1 MTTSDGAS
9 TVDAATRDSFV
20 RLERELGLLLR
31 RARALSAKNAA
42 QLHPDLDPAALG
54 LLALLQDAGPLRA
67 SDLVAL
73 LGLDK
78 STVSRQVTGL
88 VDLGLVDR
96 TPDPEDGRAQV
107 LRPSAEGAS
116 RLQRIR
122 AARRARLEED
132 LASWPA
138 EDIARLGDLL
148 ERLNETMLVLFTDAR
163 RPPAN

>member
-1 MTTSDGAS
+1 MTAPSTGA
-9 TVDAATRDSFV
+9 DTRESFV

-67 SDLVAL
+67 SDLVAR

-78 STVSRQVTGL
+78 STVSRQITGL

-96 TPDPEDGRAQV
+96 TPDPADGRAQV
-107 LRPSAEGAS
+107 LRPSAEGAT
-116 RLQRIR
+116 RLERIR

-132 LASWPA
+132 FASWPA
-138 EDIARLGDLL
+138 EDVAKLGELL
-148 ERLNETMLVLFTDAR
+148 GRLNETMLRLSDDVR
-163 RPPAN
+163 RPATD

>member
-1 MTTSDGAS
+1 MTAPS
-9 TVDAATRDSFV
+9 TGTGTRESFV

-31 RARALSAKNAA
+31 RARAVSAKNAA

-67 SDLVAL
+67 SDLVAR

-78 STVSRQVTGL
+78 STVSRQLTGL

-96 TPDPEDGRAQV
+96 TPDPADGRAQV

-116 RLQRIR
+116 RLERIR

-138 EDIARLGDLL
+138 EDVARLGELL
-148 ERLNETMLVLFTDAR
+148 GRLNETMLVLSADVR
-163 RPPAN
+163 RPAAG

>member
-1 MTTSDGAS
+1 MTAPS
-9 TVDAATRDSFV
+9 TGTGTRESFV

-31 RARALSAKNAA
+31 RARAVSAKNAA

-67 SDLVAL
+67 SDLVA
-73 LGLDK
+73 
-78 STVSRQVTGL
+78 R
-88 VDLGLVDR
+88 LGLVDR
-96 TPDPEDGRAQV
+96 TPDPADGRAQV

-116 RLQRIR
+116 RLERIR

-138 EDIARLGDLL
+138 EDVARLGDLL
-148 ERLNETMLVLFTDAR
+148 GRLNETMLVLSADVR
-163 RPPAN
+163 RPAAG